1 MQKLISIQEIYF
13 INFFWDA
20 LYLDMVK
27 NQEEY
32 FQIKTKSK
40 EKEID
45 NRVGILK
52 NEVEEV
58 GEKLKENLRKRFAET
73 KKEVET

>member
-1 MQKLISIQEIYF
+1 
-13 INFFWDA
+13 
-20 LYLDMVK
+20 MVK